1 MAKNLTKMFNPK
13 SIAIVGASQKPDSV
27 GLRLINNIINSD
39 FSGDIYPVNPKYD
52 EILGKKCYKSV
63 CELPKIPDL
72 SIIAIPA
79 IAVYENIVQSAK
91 VGIKNFYIISAG
103 FGEMGAEGK
112 KIEQSLATLA
122 TENNLSIVGPN
133 TIGFV
138 NNEIGLNA
146 NFSQSKCHNGN
157 AVLISQSGALASGIM
172 NIFDATQVGLKYCVS
187 LGNQCDVD
195 FADLIEYFGSQK
207 NIEVIMLYM
216 ETVKNPSK
224 MIEICK
230 KVNKKIICI
239 KSGTSTRGAQA
250 ASSHTGALASSD
262 VITDAYLHQC
272 GIIRVDSIDALVAV
286 ASLLSTTKVSKKID
300 SVAII
305 TNAGGPA
312 IMTVDALSKYNVNLY
327 DFTENEKSAM
337 REYLQKQAS
346 VKNPVD
352 MVASASVDDYKRT
365 LNLCLNNE
373 NIDAII
379 CIHLFIMGTKSQEI
393 AQILENL
400 KLNHPNKCIIG
411 TFITNEES
419 FDEIKKMNTHFPVYD
434 STDLAVLALSKANS
448 SISTEKSKIK
458 QIKNRKI
465 EKIVSLAQAE
475 NRMLTTFE
483 SLNVLKELDLP
494 LVKYAIAKDIP
505 EAISVASSIGYPMA
519 IKITSKTITHK
530 SDVGGVKVGITN
542 EKELIDS
549 INEILN
555 NLKKK
560 HLEKEI
566 DGFILQ
572 EMKSSKR
579 EFVYGIV
586 KDKNFGLCSMFGLG
600 GIFVEAMND
609 VSFKVLP
616 TNEQDI
622 EEQISALRT
631 SKLLGN
637 IRNLPAT
644 NMEQLKDVMQKIN
657 NFATSF
663 NISELDLNPL
673 LIDDADGSISLID
686 ARIKM

>member
-1 MAKNLTKMFNPK
+1 MAKNLTKMLNPK
-13 SIAIVGASQKPDSV
+13 SIAIIGASQKPDSV
-27 GLRLINNIINSD
+27 GFRLINNIINSE
-39 FSGDIYPVNPKYD
+39 FCGDIYLVNPKYD

-63 CELPKIPDL
+63 CDLPKTPDL

-79 IAVYENIVQSAK
+79 VAVYENIVQSTK

-112 KIEQSLATLA
+112 KIEQSLAILA
-122 TENNLSIVGPN
+122 SENNLNIIGPN

-157 AVLISQSGALASGIM
+157 AALISQSGALASGIM
-172 NIFDATQVGLKYCVS
+172 NIFDATQVGLKYCIS

-195 FADLIEYFGSQK
+195 FADLIDFFGSQK

-224 MIEICK
+224 MIEVCK
-230 KVNKKIICI
+230 RFNKKIICI
-239 KSGTSTRGAQA
+239 KSGTSARGAQA

-262 VITDAYLHQC
+262 VITDAFLHQC

-286 ASLLSTTKVSKKID
+286 ASLMSTTKVNKKID
-300 SVAII
+300 AVAVI

-312 IMTVDALSKYNVNLY
+312 IMTVDTLSRLNVNLY
-327 DFTENEKSAM
+327 DFTDSEKSAM
-337 REYLQKQAS
+337 REYLQRQAS

-352 MVASASVDDYKRT
+352 MVASASVDDYKKT
-365 LNLCLNNE
+365 LELCLNNE

-400 KLNHPNKCIIG
+400 KLQHPNKCIVGI
-411 TFITNEES
+411 FITNEQS
-419 FDEIKKMNTHFPVYD
+419 FDDIKKMNTHFPVYS
-434 STDLAVLALSKANS
+434 STDLAVLAISKANL
-448 SISTEKSKIK
+448 SINTEKCKIK
-458 QIKNRKI
+458 QIKNKNI
-465 EKIVSLAQAE
+465 EKIVSSAKSD

-494 LVKYAIAKDIP
+494 LVKYALAKNAT
-505 EAISVASSIGYPMA
+505 EAVSLAKNIGYPMA

-530 SDVGGVKVGITN
+530 SDVGGVKVGIAN
-542 EKELIDS
+542 EKELTAA

-560 HLEKEI
+560 NLEKQI

-579 EFVYGIV
+579 EFVYGII
-586 KDKNFGLCSMFGLG
+586 KDSNFGLCSMFGLG
-600 GIFVEAMND
+600 GIFVEAMKD

-622 EEQISALRT
+622 EEQINALRT
-631 SKLLGN
+631 SKLLGK
-637 IRNLPAT
+637 IRNLPAA
-644 NMEQLKDVMQKIN
+644 NLEQLKDVMQKIN

-663 NISELDLNPL
+663 DISELDLNPL
-673 LIDDADGSISLID
+673 LIDDNDGSISLID

>member
-1 MAKNLTKMFNPK
+1 MAKNLTKMLNPK
-13 SIAIVGASQKPDSV
+13 SIAIVGASPKNDSV
-27 GLRLINNIINSD
+27 GLRLLNNIINSD
-39 FSGDIYPVNPKYD
+39 FRGDIYPVNPKYD

-63 CELPKIPDL
+63 SDLPKTPDL

-79 IAVYENIVQSAK
+79 VAVYENIVQSAK

-112 KIEQSLATLA
+112 KIEQSLTLLA
-122 TENNLSIVGPN
+122 SENNLNIIGPN
-133 TIGFV
+133 TIGLV

-195 FADLIEYFGSQK
+195 FADLIDYFGGQK

-216 ETVKNPSK
+216 ETVKNPNK

-230 KVNKKIICI
+230 KINKKIICI
-239 KSGTSTRGAQA
+239 KSGTSARGAQA

-262 VITDAYLHQC
+262 VITDAFLRQC

-286 ASLLSTTKVSKKID
+286 ASLLSTTKVNKKLD
-300 SVAII
+300 SVAVI

-312 IMTVDALSKYNVNLY
+312 IMAVDTLSKLNVNLY
-327 DFTENEKSAM
+327 DFTDDEKSTM
-337 REYLQKQAS
+337 RDYLQKQAS

-352 MVASASVDDYKRT
+352 MVASASVDDYKKT
-365 LNLCLNNE
+365 LELCLNNE

-393 AQILENL
+393 AQILEDL
-400 KLNHPNKCIIG
+400 KLKHANKCIVGI
-411 TFITNEES
+411 FITNEDS
-419 FDEIKKMNTHFPVYD
+419 YNEIKKMNTHFPVYE
-434 STDLAVLALSKANS
+434 STELAVLALSKAFSPN
-448 SISTEKSKIK
+448 STEKSKTK
-458 QIKNRKI
+458 QIKNKNI
-465 EKIVSLAQAE
+465 DKIVSLAKSE
-475 NRMLTTFE
+475 NRMLTTYE
-483 SLNVLKELDLP
+483 SLDVLNALDLP
-494 LVKYAIAKDIP
+494 LVKYALAKNVT
-505 EAISVASSIGYPMA
+505 EAVSLAPSIGYPLA

-530 SDVGGVKVGITN
+530 SDVGGVKVGIAN
-542 EKELIDS
+542 EKELITA
-549 INEILN
+549 INEIIS

-560 HLEKEI
+560 NLEKQI

-579 EFVYGIV
+579 EFVYGII
-586 KDKNFGLCSMFGLG
+586 KDINFGLCSMFGLG
-600 GIFVEAMND
+600 GIFVEAMKD

-616 TNEQDI
+616 TNTKDI
-622 EEQISALRT
+622 EEQINALRT

-637 IRNLPAT
+637 IRNLPAV
-644 NMEQLKDVMQKIN
+644 NLEQLKDVMQKIN
-657 NFATSF
+657 NFAQSY

-673 LIDDADGSISLID
+673 LIDDNTGNISLID